1 MEPISLI
8 RRSSLSKGEK
18 SYYVKEMILEYGNE
32 MKKNLL
38 EIGALSHEEIK
49 DLIVSELREL
59 GNFLRKIEKEYEW
72 QKHCLDD

>member
-1 MEPISLI
+1 MI

-59 GNFLRKIEKEYEW
+59 GNFLRKIEKEYE
-72 QKHCLDD
+72 

>member
-59 GNFLRKIEKEYEW
+59 GNFLRKIEKEYE
-72 QKHCLDD
+72 

>member
-49 DLIVSELREL
+49 DLIVSEMREL
-59 GNFLRKIEKEYEW
+59 GNFLRKIEKEYE
-72 QKHCLDD
+72 

>member
-1 MEPISLI
+1 LI

-59 GNFLRKIEKEYEW
+59 GNFLRKIEKEYE
-72 QKHCLDD
+72 

>member
-1 MEPISLI
+1 MI

-49 DLIVSELREL
+49 DLIVSEMREL
-59 GNFLRKIEKEYEW
+59 GNFLRKIEKEYE
-72 QKHCLDD
+72 

>member
-1 MEPISLI
+1 M
-8 RRSSLSKGEK
+8 
-18 SYYVKEMILEYGNE
+18 KEMILEYGNE

-59 GNFLRKIEKEYEW
+59 GNFLRKIEKEYE
-72 QKHCLDD
+72 